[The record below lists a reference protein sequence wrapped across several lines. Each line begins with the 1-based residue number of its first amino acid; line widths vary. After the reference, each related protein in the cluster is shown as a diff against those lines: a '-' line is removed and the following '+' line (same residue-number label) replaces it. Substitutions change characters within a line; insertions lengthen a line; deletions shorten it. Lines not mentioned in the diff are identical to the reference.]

1 MIRLVGMILI
11 IASTSL
17 AGWKKAEILSE
28 TLKQMQYLYRIIT
41 MVQSEIKYAR
51 SYLGETFLTIG
62 QQLRNP
68 YNNWLIEIGKHLE
81 DREGKHLEEM
91 WDLSIKKHLT
101 KTELPIEELHR
112 LAELGNQ
119 LGLADMEMQMKNI
132 DIYLKQLEES
142 IKEHKI
148 ELQSKIKIYQSIG
161 IMSGI
166 FISILLL

>member
-68 YNNWLIEIGKHLE
+68 YNNWLIEIG
-81 DREGKHLEEM
+81 
-91 WDLSIKKHLT
+91 
-101 KTELPIEELHR
+101 
-112 LAELGNQ
+112 
-119 LGLADMEMQMKNI
+119 
-132 DIYLKQLEES
+132 IYLE
-142 IKEHKI
+142 
-148 ELQSKIKIYQSIG
+148 G
-161 IMSGI
+161 
-166 FISILLL
+166 

>member
-17 AGWKKAEILSE
+17 AGLKKAEILSE

-81 DREGKHLEEM
+81 DREGKFLEEM

-119 LGLADMEMQMKNI
+119 LGLADMEMQMKNF
-132 DIYLKQLEES
+132 DVYLKQLEES
-142 IKEHKI
+142 IKEYKL
-148 ELQSKIKIYQSIG
+148 ELQSKIKILRAMLI
-161 IMSGI
+161 
-166 FISILLL
+166 